1 MKKLVLLLTGIIV
14 ISNAI
19 WSCVYFSDKG
29 ITSKSSTDVQI
40 YMLNGTGNLWDVNDY
55 SIVISDSEIFR
66 GSGTLVYKGEPQ
78 NLENS
83 TYYKYEFKELST
95 NNINETVYVFEAVS
109 ENGRVSILQNLNIG
123 SITGGYSYD
132 ELKKNN
138 QNYESTTV
146 TITWNDNEGQM
157 HTETVNLDIDRE
169 ITLD

>member
-1 MKKLVLLLTGIIV
+1 MKKIVLLLIGVIV
-14 ISNAI
+14 ITNGI
-19 WSCVYFSDKG
+19 WSYVYFKEKDS
-29 ITSKSSTDVQI
+29 TSKINTEVQI
-40 YMLNGTGNLWDVNDY
+40 YTLNGTGDLWDVENY
-55 SIVISDSEIFR
+55 SIIISGTEIFR
-66 GSGTLVYKGEPQ
+66 GSGELVYKGETQ

-95 NNINETVYVFEAVS
+95 NNTNETVYVFETVS